1 MNHLQK
7 IVHFILGANPLEHL
21 HCRCTACAP
30 GASDSA
36 PTETRAAGNRMAIS
50 KFIDIN
56 GLKLHYIDYG
66 REGRPYLILLHGLN
80 GNAHAFDV
88 VAANLTASHHV
99 IALDLRGHG
108 DSQWGPPDGYTPPNY
123 LGDIGSFLKGLSI
136 EKASFIGSS
145 MGGAM
150 AMIFATLAPNLVD
163 RLVLND
169 IGGEIVIEAPDPA
182 QPALSDRRF
191 RTIADATRF
200 YRESFH
206 PVALLPELVAAR
218 LTSDSVK
225 IGADGMLVWKTDP
238 AVNSG
243 AGTGGAS
250 GSRVIQMWSFYQKV
264 KAPVLIVRGAES
276 SALTRETVSKMLSVL
291 PGTRA
296 VEVPGVGHTP
306 WLNEPVALQALRDFL
321 T

>member
-1 MNHLQK
+1 MT
-7 IVHFILGANPLEHL
+7 P
-21 HCRCTACAP
+21 
-30 GASDSA
+30 
-36 PTETRAAGNRMAIS
+36 S
-50 KFIDIN
+50 KFIDVN
-56 GLKLHYIDYG
+56 GLRLHYLDHG
-66 REGRPYLILLHGLN
+66 SEGRPYLILLHGLN
-80 GNAHAFDV
+80 GNAHAFDL
-88 VAANLTASHHV
+88 VAPHLTASHHV

-108 DSQWGPPDGYTPPNY
+108 ESQWGPPDGYTPPNY
-123 LGDIGSFLKGLSI
+123 LGDIGAFLKALSI
-136 EKASFIGSS
+136 EKASFVGSS

-150 AMIFATLAPNLVD
+150 AMIFATLAPNIVD

-182 QPALSDRRF
+182 QPALTDRRF

-206 PVALLPELVAAR
+206 PVALLPDSTAEK
-218 LTSDSVK
+218 LTADSVK
-225 IGADGMLVWKTDP
+225 MGAEGLLVWKTDP

-243 AGTGGAS
+243 AATGTAS
-250 GSRVIQMWSFYQKV
+250 AARVIQMWSFYQKV

-276 SALTRETVSKMLSVL
+276 TALTRQTVSKMLSVL

-306 WLNEPVALQALRDFL
+306 WLNEPLALQALRDFL
-321 T
+321 V

>member
-1 MNHLQK
+1 M
-7 IVHFILGANPLEHL
+7 G
-21 HCRCTACAP
+21 T
-30 GASDSA
+30 
-36 PTETRAAGNRMAIS
+36 S
-50 KFIDIN
+50 KFIDIDR
-56 GLKLHYIDYG
+56 LKLHYIEYG
-66 REGRPYLILLHGLN
+66 SEGRPHLVLLHGLN

-88 VAANLTASHHV
+88 VAPDLTASHHV

-123 LGDIGSFLKGLSI
+123 LGDIGAFLKLLSI
-136 EKASFIGSS
+136 EKAAFIGSS

-150 AMIFATLAPNLVD
+150 AMIFATLAPNIID
-163 RLVLND
+163 RLVVND

-182 QPALSDRRF
+182 QPALTDRRF

-206 PVALLPELVAAR
+206 PVALLPVRVAEK
-218 LTSDSVK
+218 LTADSVK
-225 IGADGMLVWKTDP
+225 IGEDGLLVWKTDP

-243 AGTGGAS
+243 AATGGAGGRS
-250 GSRVIQMWSFYQKV
+250 VIQMWSFYQKV
-264 KAPVLIVRGAES
+264 KAPVLIVRAAES
-276 SALTRETVSKMLSVL
+276 TALTRETVSKLPSVL

-306 WLNEPVALQALRDFL
+306 WLNEPLALQALRDFL
-321 T
+321 A

>member
-1 MNHLQK
+1 M
-7 IVHFILGANPLEHL
+7 
-21 HCRCTACAP
+21 AP
-30 GASDSA
+30 
-36 PTETRAAGNRMAIS
+36 S
-50 KFIDIN
+50 KFIDVN
-56 GLKLHYIDYG
+56 GLRLHYLDHG
-66 REGRPYLILLHGLN
+66 SEGRPYLILLHGLN
-80 GNAHAFDV
+80 GNAHAFDL
-88 VAANLTASHHV
+88 VAPHLTASHHV

-108 DSQWGPPDGYTPPNY
+108 ESQWGPPDGYTPPNY
-123 LGDIGSFLKGLSI
+123 LGDIGAFLKALSI
-136 EKASFIGSS
+136 EKASFVGSS

-150 AMIFATLAPNLVD
+150 AMIFATLAPNIVD

-182 QPALSDRRF
+182 QPALTDSRF

-206 PVALLPELVAAR
+206 PVALLPDSTAEK
-218 LTSDSVK
+218 LTADSVK
-225 IGADGMLVWKTDP
+225 MGAEGLLVWKTDP

-243 AGTGGAS
+243 AAPGTAS
-250 GSRVIQMWSFYQKV
+250 AARVIQMWSFYQKV

-276 SALTRETVSKMLSVL
+276 TALTRQTVSKMLSVL

-306 WLNEPVALQALRDFL
+306 WLNEPLALQALRDFL
-321 T
+321 V

>member
-1 MNHLQK
+1 
-7 IVHFILGANPLEHL
+7 
-21 HCRCTACAP
+21 
-30 GASDSA
+30 
-36 PTETRAAGNRMAIS
+36 MATG

-66 REGRPYLILLHGLN
+66 SDGQPYLLLLHGLN
-80 GNAHAFDV
+80 GNAHAFDM
-88 VAANLTASHHV
+88 VAPNLTASHHV

-108 DSQWGPPDGYTPPNY
+108 DSQWGPPDRYTPPNY
-123 LGDIGSFLKGLSI
+123 LGDVGAFLKALRI
-136 EKASFIGSS
+136 EAASFIGSS

-150 AMIFATLAPNLVD
+150 AMIFATLAPDIVD

-182 QPALSDRRF
+182 QPALTDRRF

-206 PVALLPELVAAR
+206 PVALLPESAAEI
-218 LTSDSVK
+218 LTAHSVK
-225 IGADGMLVWKTDP
+225 IGEQGLLVWKTDP

-243 AGTGGAS
+243 AATGTGS
-250 GSRVIQMWSFYQKV
+250 GGRVIQMWSFYQKV
-264 KAPVLIVRGAES
+264 RAPVLIVRGAES
-276 SALTRETVSKMLSVL
+276 TALTRETVSKMLSVL

-321 T
+321 A

>member
-1 MNHLQK
+1 
-7 IVHFILGANPLEHL
+7 
-21 HCRCTACAP
+21 
-30 GASDSA
+30 
-36 PTETRAAGNRMAIS
+36 MAIS
-50 KFIDIN
+50 EFIDVN

-66 REGRPYLILLHGLN
+66 SEGRPHLVLLHGLN
-80 GNAHAFDV
+80 GNAHAFDL
-88 VAANLTASHHV
+88 VAPNLAASHHV
-99 IALDLRGHG
+99 LALDLRGHG

-123 LGDIGSFLKGLSI
+123 LRDIGAFLKALSI

-150 AMIFATLAPNLVD
+150 AMIFATLAPDIVD

-182 QPALSDRRF
+182 QPALTDRRF
-191 RTIADATRF
+191 RTIADATHF

-206 PVALLPELVAAR
+206 PVALLPELVAEK
-218 LTSDSVK
+218 LTADSVK
-225 IGADGMLVWKTDP
+225 IGTDGLLVWKTDP

-243 AGTGGAS
+243 AATGDAIG
-250 GSRVIQMWSFYQKV
+250 GRVIEMWSFYQKV

-276 SALTRETVSKMLSVL
+276 TALTGETVSKMLSVF

-306 WLNEPVALQALRDFL
+306 WLNEPVALRALQDFL
-321 T
+321 A

>member
-1 MNHLQK
+1 
-7 IVHFILGANPLEHL
+7 
-21 HCRCTACAP
+21 
-30 GASDSA
+30 
-36 PTETRAAGNRMAIS
+36 MATS

-56 GLKLHYIDYG
+56 GLKLLYIDYG
-66 REGRPYLILLHGLN
+66 SEGRPYVVLLHGLN
-80 GNAHAFDV
+80 GNAHAFDL
-88 VAANLTASHHV
+88 VAPNLTASHHV

-123 LGDIGSFLKGLSI
+123 LGDIGAFLKALSI

-150 AMIFATLAPNLVD
+150 AMIFATLAPNIVD

-169 IGGEIVIEAPDPA
+169 IGAEIVIEAPGPA
-182 QPALSDRRF
+182 QPTLTDRRF

-206 PVALLPELVAAR
+206 PAAVLPELVAEK
-218 LTSDSVK
+218 LTADSVK
-225 IGADGMLVWKTDP
+225 ISEGGLLVWKTDP

-243 AGTGGAS
+243 AATGGAS
-250 GSRVIQMWSFYQKV
+250 AGRVIQMWSFYQKV

-276 SALTRETVSKMLSVL
+276 TALTRETVSKMLSVL

-321 T
+321 A